1 MSAAGRRAVTHC
13 QEHTDVGLTAA
24 WERQVHRASHV
35 APNSPDLNPVNCTVC
50 GALQQ
55 MVYQRRRFKTINQLK
70 QAIVTEWGKLLC
82 CASDSFIRFRHY
94 INLYVCMYIHVPFF
108 GPPGSCRDSYKLLLA
123 YLSWNKPNIAENWF
137 SMPITECGVVILIT
151 EIYKATFYWSLRF
164 EWHSRNRYSMQHVTD
179 VKVFMFT
186 AASTEYQESSS
197 TSNVISQTSS
207 PSSTV
212 RSTTPGQSDSHQDVS
227 GIIHISLLNMASGIN
242 IYSVFWISEII
253 ILDIQ
258 NKVYHQLYSGYPE

>member
-1 MSAAGRRAVTHC
+1 VRTSSSSSLTCGPKQPGLESSQLHCLWCPSTDGLSTSTIQDNQPAKAGNRHWVGQTIVLCLRFVYTISA
-13 QEHTDVGLTAA
+13 
-24 WERQVHRASHV
+24 
-35 APNSPDLNPVNCTVC
+35 
-50 GALQQ
+50 
-55 MVYQRRRFKTINQLK
+55 
-70 QAIVTEWGKLLC
+70 
-82 CASDSFIRFRHY
+82 
-94 INLYVCMYIHVPFF
+94 LYKSLCMYVYPCAIF
-108 GPPGSCRDSYKLLLA
+108 GPPGSCHDSYKLLLA